1 MWYLAYN
8 ILLVLASP
16 VILLILLGKKR
27 CRRGLLER
35 LGLSGLSRLSGSQQD
50 KPNKPNKP
58 DEPDKP
64 VLWVHAVSLGEVVA
78 VTPLVHALRKRYP
91 HDRIVVSTVTETG
104 REAVEQRLAGLAEH
118 CYAPLDFPWTVSQF
132 VERLS
137 PRAFLFV
144 ETELW
149 PNLLRA
155 LHRRSIPAVMV
166 NGRLS
171 SDSFR
176 GYGRIKP
183 FMGQLLNAVTLCL
196 MQSDRDAERIIALG
210 TRSSRVKTTGNI
222 KFDQPL
228 PDPNGV
234 TGGLSRGAL
243 GLRDDEELIVA
254 GSTHPV
260 EEEQL
265 LSCYEA
271 LQKEFPSL
279 VLLLAPRHI
288 ERAQQVEASVRAK
301 GLAVQRRSVPTPAL
315 PHVGGGSGRGRVIV
329 LDTRGELAQV
339 YRHAVLTFVGGTLV
353 PVGGHNL
360 LEPALWGKPVFFGS
374 HTDHC
379 AEIAGLLTG
388 VGGGM
393 QVSGWR
399 ELTAGMA
406 AQLRDRAA
414 LRRMGE
420 AAKSVV
426 LDNRGAL
433 QRSLDLIAG
442 MLEQAPSSRNAA
454 LHQTGIVPLWLLSA
468 LSVPY
473 GLAVRTRAAL
483 YRLGW
488 LAGRRL
494 PCRVVS
500 VGNLTV
506 GGTGKTPVVIALV
519 EQMLAR
525 GLRVGVL
532 SRGYRRRSRET
543 ELLVSDGR
551 TVLVGSAEAGD
562 EPYLIATRC
571 PRAVVA
577 VGADRYRLGRW
588 VLERHPIDCF
598 VLDDGFQHLGLH
610 RDADLLLVDASD
622 PAGLQALVPAGRLRE
637 PLSAASRATALL
649 MTRADVGNW
658 RDLVETIE
666 AATGRA
672 VQPILSRFRAETVID
687 VATGEARKAETLT
700 GRTVAAVSGI
710 GNPASFATLL
720 HRLGLRIGEQIVFAD
735 HHDYTATDLES
746 VRERAGRS
754 GADLVVTTEKD
765 AGKIAPLLKPGE
777 QVWAVRLSLEIIS
790 GRERWEQL
798 LGATMNGEVGTMNVE
813 MGACRG

>member
-8 ILLVLASP
+8 ILLALASP
-16 VILLILLGKKR
+16 VILLILLSKKR

-35 LGLSGLSRLSGSQQD
+35 LGLSGFSGLSRLSGSQPD
-50 KPNKPNKP
+50 KP
-58 DEPDKP
+58 DEP
-64 VLWVHAVSLGEVVA
+64 VLWIHAVSLGEVVA
-78 VTPLVHALRKRYP
+78 VTPLVYALRRRYP
-91 HDRIVVSTVTETG
+91 HDRIIVSTVTETG
-104 REAVEQRLAGLAEH
+104 REAVEQRLAGVAEH

-132 VERLS
+132 VERLA

-155 LHRRSIPAVMV
+155 LHRRNIPAVMV

-176 GYGRIKP
+176 GYRRIKS

-210 TRSSRVKTTGNI
+210 ARPSRVKKTGNI

-228 PDPNGV
+228 PDPDGV
-234 TGGLSRGAL
+234 TGGLSRSVL

-260 EEEQL
+260 EEDQL

-288 ERAQQVEASVRAK
+288 ERARQVEASARAK
-301 GLAVQRRSVPTPAL
+301 GLAVQRRSEMEQ
-315 PHVGGGSGRGRVIV
+315 GRTDAAITGQPRVIV

-339 YRHAVLTFVGGTLV
+339 YCHAALTFVGGTLV

-360 LEPALWGKPVFFGS
+360 LEPALWGKPVFFGP

-379 AEIAGLLTG
+379 VEIAALLTG

-393 QVSGWR
+393 QVSGGQ
-399 ELTAGMA
+399 ELAAGMA

-414 LRRMGE
+414 MRRMGE

-442 MLEQAPSSRNAA
+442 VLDHASPGRSAA
-454 LHQTGIVPLWLLSA
+454 LQPYGLFPQWLLHA
-468 LSVPY
+468 LAVPY
-473 GLAVRTRAAL
+473 GVVVRARAAL

-488 LAGRRL
+488 PATSRRL

-519 EQMLAR
+519 EQLLAR
-525 GLRVGVL
+525 GRRVGVL
-532 SRGYRRRSRET
+532 SRGYRRQSRET
-543 ELLVSDGR
+543 EMLVSDGR
-551 TVLVGSAEAGD
+551 AVLVGPAEAGD
-562 EPYLIATRC
+562 EPYLIAMRC

-610 RDADLLLVDASD
+610 RDADLLLVDVSD

-649 MTRADVGNW
+649 LTRADVGNW
-658 RDLVETIE
+658 RDVVDTIE

-672 VQPILSRFRAETVID
+672 AQPILSQFRAETLID
-687 VATGEARKAETLT
+687 VATGEVRKAETLA
-700 GRTVAAVSGI
+700 GRTVVAVSGI

-720 HRLGLRIGEQIVFAD
+720 QRIGLRVGDQIVFAD

-746 VRERAGRS
+746 VRERARHS
-754 GADLVVTTEKD
+754 GADMIVTTEKD
-765 AGKIAPLLKPGE
+765 AGKIAPLLKSGE
-777 QVWAVRLSLEIIS
+777 QVWAVRLSFDILS
-790 GRERWEQL
+790 GRERFER
-798 LGATMNGEVGTMNVE
+798 TIFGEAEPALAWT
-813 MGACRG
+813 AAHA

>member
-1 MWYLAYN
+1 M
-8 ILLVLASP
+8 
-16 VILLILLGKKR
+16 
-27 CRRGLLER
+27 
-35 LGLSGLSRLSGSQQD
+35 
-50 KPNKPNKP
+50 
-58 DEPDKP
+58 
-64 VLWVHAVSLGEVVA
+64 
-78 VTPLVHALRKRYP
+78 TPLVYALRRRYP
-91 HDRIVVSTVTETG
+91 HDRIIVSTVTETG
-104 REAVEQRLAGLAEH
+104 REAVEQRLAGVAEH

-132 VERLS
+132 VERLA

-155 LHRRSIPAVMV
+155 LHRRNIPAVMV

-176 GYGRIKP
+176 GYRRIKS

-210 TRSSRVKTTGNI
+210 ARPSRVKKTGNI

-228 PDPNGV
+228 PDPDGV
-234 TGGLSRGAL
+234 TGGLSRSVL

-260 EEEQL
+260 EEDQL

-288 ERAQQVEASVRAK
+288 ERARQVEASARAK
-301 GLAVQRRSVPTPAL
+301 GLAVQRRSEMEQ
-315 PHVGGGSGRGRVIV
+315 GRTDAAITGQPRVIV

-339 YRHAVLTFVGGTLV
+339 YCHAALTFVGGTLV

-360 LEPALWGKPVFFGS
+360 LEPALWGKPVFFGP

-379 AEIAGLLTG
+379 VEIAALLTG

-393 QVSGWR
+393 QVSGGQ
-399 ELTAGMA
+399 ELAAGMA

-414 LRRMGE
+414 MRRMGE

-442 MLEQAPSSRNAA
+442 VLDHASPGRSAA
-454 LHQTGIVPLWLLSA
+454 LQPYGLFPQWLLHA
-468 LSVPY
+468 LAVPY
-473 GLAVRTRAAL
+473 GVVVRARAAL

-488 LAGRRL
+488 PATSRRL

-519 EQMLAR
+519 EQLLAR
-525 GLRVGVL
+525 GRRVGVL
-532 SRGYRRRSRET
+532 SRGYRRQSRET
-543 ELLVSDGR
+543 EMLVSDGR
-551 TVLVGSAEAGD
+551 AVLVGPAEAGD
-562 EPYLIATRC
+562 EPYLIAMRC

-610 RDADLLLVDASD
+610 RDADLLLVDVSD

-649 MTRADVGNW
+649 LTRADVGNW
-658 RDLVETIE
+658 RDVVDTIE

-672 VQPILSRFRAETVID
+672 AQPILSQFRAETLID
-687 VATGEARKAETLT
+687 VATGEVRKAETLA
-700 GRTVAAVSGI
+700 GRTVVAVSGI

-720 HRLGLRIGEQIVFAD
+720 QRIGLRVGDQIVFAD

-746 VRERAGRS
+746 VRERARHS
-754 GADLVVTTEKD
+754 GADMIVTTEKD
-765 AGKIAPLLKPGE
+765 AGKIAPLLKSGE
-777 QVWAVRLSLEIIS
+777 QVWAVRLSFDILS
-790 GRERWEQL
+790 GRERFER
-798 LGATMNGEVGTMNVE
+798 TIFGEAEPALAWT
-813 MGACRG
+813 AAHA

>member
-16 VILLILLGKKR
+16 IILLILLGKKR

-35 LGLSGLSRLSGSQQD
+35 LGLSGSLGLFGSQPDKRD
-50 KPNKPNKP
+50 KP
-58 DEPDKP
+58 EKP
-64 VLWVHAVSLGEVVA
+64 VIWVHAVSLGEVVA

-104 REAVEQRLAGLAEH
+104 REAVEQRLAGVAEH

-132 VERLS
+132 VERLA

-155 LHRRSIPAVMV
+155 LHRRNVPAVMV

-176 GYGRIKP
+176 GYRRIKP
-183 FMGQLLNAVTLCL
+183 FMGQLLKAVTLCL

-210 TRSSRVKTTGNI
+210 ARPSRVKKTGNI

-234 TGGLSRGAL
+234 TGGLSRGLL

-260 EEEQL
+260 EEDQL

-288 ERAQQVEASVRAK
+288 ERAQQVEASARAK
-301 GLAVQRRSVPTPAL
+301 GLAVQRRSEME
-315 PHVGGGSGRGRVIV
+315 SGRTDAAITGRPRVIV

-379 AEIAGLLTG
+379 VEIAALLTG

-393 QVSGWR
+393 QVSGGQ

-414 LRRMGE
+414 MRRMGE

-433 QRSLDLIAG
+433 QCSLDLIAG
-442 MLEQAPSSRNAA
+442 MLEQASPSRPSRNAA
-454 LHQTGIVPLWLLSA
+454 LHPKGMFPQWLLCA
-468 LSVPY
+468 LAVPY
-473 GLAVRTRAAL
+473 GVVVRARAAL

-488 LAGRRL
+488 PTGRRL

-519 EQMLAR
+519 EQLLAR
-525 GLRVGVL
+525 GRRVGVL
-532 SRGYRRRSRET
+532 SRGYRRQSRET

-551 TVLVGSAEAGD
+551 AVLVGLAEAGD

-610 RDADLLLVDASD
+610 RDADLLLVDVSD

-658 RDLVETIE
+658 RDVVETIE

-672 VQPILSRFRAETVID
+672 AQPILSQFRAETLID
-687 VATGEARKAETLT
+687 VATGEVRKAETLA
-700 GRTVAAVSGI
+700 GRTVVAVSGI

-720 HRLGLRIGEQIVFAD
+720 HRLGFKIGDQIVFAD
-735 HHDYTATDLES
+735 HHDYTTTDLES
-746 VRERAGRS
+746 MRERARQS
-754 GADLVVTTEKD
+754 GADMIVTTEKD
-765 AGKIAPLLKPGE
+765 ASKIAPLLKSGE
-777 QVWAVRLSLEIIS
+777 QVWAVRLSLEILS
-790 GRERWEQL
+790 GREQWEKL
-798 LGATMNGEVGTMNVE
+798 LGATMNDEVRTMNVE
-813 MGACRG
+813 MGACHG